1 MNQIKLFS
9 NYSSIHELEDEMQFY
24 FRLND
29 EITSQRLVP
38 GKWETLSCE
47 YLHESFIIT
56 TSATLHQPLHQ
67 TLFCITFDPV

>member
-38 GKWETLSCE
+38 GKWENFEL
-47 YLHESFIIT
+47 
-56 TSATLHQPLHQ
+56 
-67 TLFCITFDPV
+67 